1 MAYEVIKRVGGRAYR
16 YRVESYRDPETRR
29 VRGKWTYL
37 GRVEGEGTLSPER
50 QARPSSRTRLLNAL
64 EELLGMRDL
73 SALTTGIIA
82 NHAGL
87 AYGTFYRYFK
97 DVNHIVREAMLRYS
111 ATHDQL
117 RDGLSLDVTTRSAE
131 CAKIATWVGKMVDEA
146 QAQRGLIRAWHV
158 ASNADAALILERQHR
173 FDAAVAAFARYI
185 DRLNEA
191 GLTNVRSP
199 SFNAYALEALCTA
212 IVRECAVEP
221 PFVAEKIAGLRDVIL
236 DLFGFHVEG
245 AVQRYPQAAISVA
258 SELIAS

>member
-64 EELLGMRDL
+64 EALLEMRDL

-82 NHAGL
+82 SHAGL

-111 ATHDQL
+111 ATHDKL
-117 RDGLSLDVTTRSAE
+117 REELFSNATNGPVERERIGAWLAQM
-131 CAKIATWVGKMVDEA
+131 IADA

-158 ASNADAALILERQHR
+158 ASNADAALILERQQR
-173 FDAAVAAFARYI
+173 FDSSVSGFARYI
-185 DRLNEA
+185 ERLNA
-191 GLTNVRSP
+191 DRIISVRSP
-199 SFNAYALEALCTA
+199 AFNAYALEALCTA
-212 IVRECAVEP
+212 IVRECAVES
-221 PFVAEKIAGLRDVIL
+221 PFIPAKVAGLRDVIL
-236 DLFGFHVEG
+236 DLLGFEVDAAHLHAAA
-245 AVQRYPQAAISVA
+245 AVGIAVA
-258 SELIAS
+258 S

>member
-50 QARPSSRTRLLNAL
+50 QARPSSRDRLLNAL
-64 EELLGMRDL
+64 EALLELRDL

-82 NHAGL
+82 SSAGL

-97 DVNHIVREAMLRYS
+97 DVHHIVREAMLRYS
-111 ATHDQL
+111 ATHDGLREELFADVSTGEAAQL
-117 RDGLSLDVTTRSAE
+117 
-131 CAKIATWVGKMVDEA
+131 KIATWVDKMIAEA

-158 ASNADAALILERQHR
+158 ASNQDQALILERQNR
-173 FDAAVAAFARYI
+173 FDASVEGFAKFLE
-185 DRLNEA
+185 RLNAA

-199 SFNAYALEALCTA
+199 AFNAYALVALSTA
-212 IVRECAVEP
+212 IARECAVEP
-221 PFVAEKIAGLRDVIL
+221 AFSPEKVAGLRGVIL
-236 DLFGFHVEG
+236 DLCGFEVAAAE
-245 AVQRYPQAAISVA
+245 RYVLAAAAA
-258 SELIAS
+258 S

>member
-64 EELLGMRDL
+64 EGLLEMRDL

-82 NHAGL
+82 NAAGL

-111 ATHDQL
+111 ATHDRM
-117 RDGLSLDVTTRSAE
+117 RDELFGDVSGEAVERD
-131 CAKIATWVGKMVDEA
+131 KITVWVGKMIAEA
-146 QAQRGLIRAWHV
+146 EAQRGLIRAWHV
-158 ASNADAALILERQHR
+158 SSNADSALILERQQR
-173 FDAAVAAFARYI
+173 FDAAVAAFARHI
-185 DRLNEA
+185 DRLNAA
-191 GLTNVRSP
+191 GLTAVRSP
-199 SFNAYALEALCTA
+199 AFNAYALEALCTA
-212 IVRECAVEP
+212 IERECAVEP
-221 PFVAEKIAGLRDVIL
+221 PFVPAKIAGLRDVIL
-236 DLFGFHVEG
+236 DLFGFHVEVSAERFAH
-245 AVQRYPQAAISVA
+245 AVGSA
-258 SELIAS
+258 S